1 MIVVVACSKRR
12 SQVLGDPKE
21 MFYTIRNNGKC
32 KSENKKLRVT
42 VESYRI
48 TLTFLALA
56 LYRSFNL
63 GLRSISL
70 NGYKSPLV

>member
-42 VESYRI
+42 GESYRI
-48 TLTFLALA
+48 IFDRAPLAQLVEHG
-56 LYRSFNL
+56 LSRGRS
-63 GLRSISL
+63 
-70 NGYKSPLV
+70 